1 MENMDVIAIARELG
15 KKLQQEDA
23 YIKHSLARQAADE
36 DKELQQLIS
45 RFSELRT
52 QIAEDAAKQ
61 DEQNDVEGAKKRAEE
76 MRKVYARIMTN
87 EHMMA
92 YNDTKDDFDII
103 MKRITAIIQKASEGE
118 DPETA
123 DYSPECTGSC
133 ASCGGCG

>member
-1 MENMDVIAIARELG
+1 MENIDVIAIARELG

-87 EHMMA
+87 EHMIA

>member
-1 MENMDVIAIARELG
+1 MENIDVIAIARELG

>member
-1 MENMDVIAIARELG
+1 MENIDVIAIARELG

-61 DEQNDVEGAKKRAEE
+61 DEQNDVECAKKRAEE